1 MSKYRPKRN
10 FSRDANHSIPVDTCK
25 MITGGLQQNKYGAW
39 RGYIRGYNIEL
50 HDMSKAGG
58 EFVDWMVIIHDRV
71 IFIEVKPER
80 EVVDRS
86 RQKLT
91 DAEYYYGQLTDGE
104 KSFFDNTSADCRI
117 CATHEHVAD
126 YITETVNAIEFED
139 VG

>member
-1 MSKYRPKRN
+1 
-10 FSRDANHSIPVDTCK
+10 
-25 MITGGLQQNKYGAW
+25 MITGAMQQNKFGVW

-80 EVVDRS
+80 DVKDAS

-91 DAEYYYGQLTDGE
+91 DDEYYHGELTEGE
-104 KSFFDNTSADCRI
+104 KSFIINTYASVRI
-117 CATHEHVAD
+117 CATHQHIVD
-126 YITETVNAIEFED
+126 YVTETVNAVEFED
-139 VG
+139 TE